1 MKTIATGIGLG
12 LLALFSSVPGNA
24 RGQVIENGQLTGR
37 VVSRSL
43 LEGTAYAVP
52 ATGHLIITQVCLTPV
67 ALGTTMSTVPR
78 LVGSSSG
85 TLYSTVGILGVNPGT
100 PNTPDIKTTD
110 SCTRWTP
117 GFAVQQGETLTCT
130 GGSMATNETC
140 AFTGVMTDR

>member
-1 MKTIATGIGLG
+1 MKAIAAGIGLG
-12 LLALFSSVPGNA
+12 LLALLLGVPGDA
-24 RGQVIENGQLTGR
+24 RSQVIENGQLTGR

-52 ATGHLIITQVCLTPV
+52 ATGHLIITQLCLTPV
-67 ALGTTMSTVPR
+67 TLGHSLTTIPR

-85 TLYSTVGILGVNPGT
+85 TLYSTLAMTTGT
-100 PNTPDIKTTD
+100 STATVVAAD
-110 SCTRWTP
+110 SCTHWSP

-130 GGSMATNETC
+130 GGSMASNETC